1 MAALDDYRYIRI
13 AVDTANDYIPP
24 VVLSGSDHD
33 GRIIRVTLTNGGE
46 TVPGTGLSAR
56 LLFNPAPL
64 DGESSGG
71 YATMEAVAGAPS
83 ATWELPVPSEALVAG
98 VGAMG
103 IEVTDTDGGIVCT
116 RTFQALVERPIIN
129 DGAPEAQDAL
139 REFREA
145 VARLDDIDV
154 STAPWVS
161 QSSVIDVAHGG
172 TGATTATAALTAL
185 GAASSG
191 DVDIAVSTA
200 NGASDT
206 ASAALLKSTTVEDSL
221 IGIDGTTSTPTDT
234 AAVVFH
240 RPDATAVGQSLYTRD
255 FSTVK
260 KAVTSG
266 LIGYVDSNTNIAQ
279 GTEIAADTAKYCNV
293 NLPSGMVPIGVVA
306 LATTTPDSYLTY
318 TLVYSGTTCYVRVMN
333 RGATS
338 ITCGGGGVR
347 VWYVDPTR
355 I

>member
-46 TVPGTGLSAR
+46 MVPGTGLSAR

-71 YATMEAVAGAPS
+71 YATMAAVTGVPS

-116 RTFQALVERPIIN
+116 RTFQSLVERPIIN

-145 VARLDDIDV
+145 IATLDDIDV

-172 TGATTATAALTAL
+172 TGATTAAAARTAL
-185 GAASSG
+185 GAASETS
-191 DVDIAVSTA
+191 VSTV
-200 NGASDT
+200 AST
-206 ASAALLKSTTVEDSL
+206 ADAALLKSTNVEDSL
-221 IGIDGTTSTPTDT
+221 IGIGSTTSSPTDA

-240 RPDATAVGQSLYTRD
+240 RTDATAVGQSLYTRD

-260 KAVTSG
+260 NAVTSG
-266 LIGYVDSNTNIAQ
+266 LIGYVDSNVNITQ

-293 NLPSGMVPIGVVA
+293 SLPSGVVPIGVVA
-306 LATTTPDSYLTY
+306 LASTTADSYLTY

>member
-1 MAALDDYRYIRI
+1 MAALDDYRHIRI

-71 YATMEAVAGAPS
+71 YATMAAVTGAPS

-129 DGAPEAQDAL
+129 DGAPAATDAL

-145 VARLDDIDV
+145 VARLDNIDI

-172 TGATTATAALTAL
+172 TGATTATNARVAL
-185 GAASSG
+185 GAASES
-191 DVDIAVSTA
+191 DVANAISTA
-200 NGASDT
+200 GSAFDTATDAISLLYGISNTTSSPSDT
-206 ASAALLKSTTVEDSL
+206 A
-221 IGIDGTTSTPTDT
+221 P
-234 AAVVFH
+234 VVFY
-240 RPDATAVGQSLYTRD
+240 RPSASFGVDDPLYTRE

-260 KAVTSG
+260 NAVTSG
-266 LIGYVDSNTNIAQ
+266 LIGYVDSNTNITQ
-279 GTEIAADTAKYCNV
+279 GTVIAADTAKYCSV
-293 NLPSGMVPIGVVA
+293 GLPSGMVPIGVVA
-306 LATTTPDSYLTY
+306 LASTTDDSYLMY
-318 TLVYSGTTCYVRVMN
+318 TLVYSGTTCYVRVTN
-333 RGATS
+333 RGANS